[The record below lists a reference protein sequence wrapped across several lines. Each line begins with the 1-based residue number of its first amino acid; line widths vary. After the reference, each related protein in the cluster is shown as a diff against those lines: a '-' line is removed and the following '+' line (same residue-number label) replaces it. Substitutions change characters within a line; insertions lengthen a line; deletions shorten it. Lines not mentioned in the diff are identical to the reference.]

1 MSPLTNK
8 NTQPQVNFS
17 GSNKKIINTEE
28 LVVFYGNEIRTK
40 HISND

>member
-28 LVVFYGNEIRTK
+28 LQNI
-40 HISND
+40 